1 MKSSGNTAKVVGALV
16 LGAAAG
22 AALGVLFAPKK
33 GSETRQDIADNAKKM
48 SKNLKNK
55 FKGQVD
61 DLKDQVAKAEKFLE
75 KNASSIKDNV
85 EDRIAD
91 AKSNLE
97 DRVSS
102 AKNNIEHKIS
112 NAANAAKS

>member
-1 MKSSGNTAKVVGALV
+1 MKNSSNTLKLVGALV
-16 LGAAAG
+16 VGAAAG

-61 DLKDQVAKAEKFLE
+61 DLKSQVAKAEKFLE
-75 KNASSIKDNV
+75 ENVSNAKDAA
-85 EDRIAD
+85 EDRIA
-91 AKSNLE
+91 
-97 DRVSS
+97 S
-102 AKNNIEHKIS
+102 AKNNLDHKIG
-112 NAANAAKS
+112 NVVNAAKS

>member
-1 MKSSGNTAKVVGALV
+1 MKNSSSTTKVVGALV

-55 FKGQVD
+55 FEGQVD
-61 DLKDQVAKAEKFLE
+61 NLKNQVAKAEKFLE
-75 KNASSIKDNV
+75 DNV
-85 EDRIAD
+85 SSTKSAVEDKVAS
-91 AKSNLE
+91 AKSNF
-97 DRVSS
+97 D
-102 AKNNIEHKIS
+102 HKIS
-112 NAANAAKS
+112 SIVDASKS